1 MLVFTKDGISSH
13 TRHCGKA
20 KSRMCVFEYI
30 YFARPDSCID
40 GVSVHEARLRAGA
53 FLALEH
59 PVQADVVIGVPDSG
73 IDAAIG
79 FSRQSGIPY
88 GIGLVKN
95 KYIGRSFIAPQ
106 QSERE
111 DMVKIKLNPIAA
123 TVKDKR
129 IVLVDDSIVRG
140 TTIKRLI
147 GILRQAGAREVHVR
161 ISAPPF
167 INPCWYGTDIDS
179 RDELIAC
186 SHTVDEIAAEIGA
199 DSLGYISVEHVK
211 LLAGGKEKDCCCT
224 ACFNGDYPT
233 SIPAQQY
240 KDRFERRISENQE

>member
-1 MLVFTKDGISSH
+1 
-13 TRHCGKA
+13 
-20 KSRMCVFEYI
+20 MCVFEYI
-30 YFARPDSCID
+30 YFARPDSFID

-59 PVQADVVIGVPDSG
+59 PVQADVVIGVQDSG

-95 KYIGRSFIAPQ
+95 KYIGRSFIAPK

-111 DMVKIKLNPIAA
+111 GMVKIKLNPIAA
-123 TVKDKR
+123 TVKGKR

-147 GILRQAGAREVHVR
+147 NILRQAGAKEVHVR

-167 INPCWYGTDIDS
+167 LNPCWYGTDIDS

-186 SHTVDEIAAEIGA
+186 RYTVDEIASEIGA

-211 LLAGGKEKDCCCT
+211 LLAGGQEKDCCCT
-224 ACFNGDYPT
+224 ACFDGDYPT
-233 SIPAQQY
+233 SVPAQQY
-240 KDRFERRISENQE
+240 KNRFERRISESQE